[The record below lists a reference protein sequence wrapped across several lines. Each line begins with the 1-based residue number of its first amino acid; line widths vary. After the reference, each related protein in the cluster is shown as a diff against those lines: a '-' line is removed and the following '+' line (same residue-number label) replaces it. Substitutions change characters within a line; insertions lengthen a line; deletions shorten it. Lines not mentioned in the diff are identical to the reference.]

1 MLRKI
6 FLVLLALALLAGAP
20 VSLAQEM
27 GCVQFGTYKTQ
38 ADGSTAPIVWKLL
51 SDNAGGVLL
60 LSEYVLD
67 ARPVQ
72 SEGRF
77 NGYEYSEIKRWLEG
91 EFFEQAFVPGEQA
104 LIALED
110 GTPLVTLPSV
120 EELRE
125 KDGGFFDTEGLR
137 ARPTP
142 YAVKQGVQKYS
153 GGDASYWTRTRSQS
167 NAGSQRRVMEKGSF
181 GYSPASY
188 SNIGVRPMLRLVSG
202 ALADARGAGTLND
215 PFILSLPAV
224 TPATPPPEA
233 TEAPETETQDTL
245 TQSNGQPAAQGE
257 PLLIEGFPPLTAQ
270 GFLPAGQAPYVFKDE
285 EQGVWRYA
293 SPTLRLVITRHQDI
307 DNKLRWFES
316 HIFFTEDESFQ
327 MYPFDPGNRRKM
339 SPMEKI
345 ANKYNLVYALNG
357 DYYIYRVNM
366 NRDGKKFVIGKVARD
381 FKILYDQPINP
392 NRKTHPNLDV
402 MALYP
407 DGSMSVHGANEM
419 TAEQLIKA
427 GARDVLSFGPWLVR
441 DGEINVQG
449 VANFGV
455 TQQPRAGLGMVGKGH
470 FLHIVVESRTSK
482 SKGVN
487 TTWLAERFQAQGC
500 GTAFNLDG
508 GQTAV
513 LIFMGEQLNEI
524 GKYDG
529 KTNSREQNEIM
540 GIGTR

>member
-1 MLRKI
+1 MLQRV
-6 FLVLLALALLAGAP
+6 FLVMLALALLAGAP
-20 VSLAQEM
+20 ASLAQEM
-27 GCVQFGTYKTQ
+27 GYVQFGTYKTQ
-38 ADGSTAPIVWKLL
+38 ADGGTAPILWKLL
-51 SDNAGGVLL
+51 SDNANGVLL

-77 NGYEYSEIKRWLEG
+77 NGYEYSEIRRWLEG

-104 LIALED
+104 LIAVED
-110 GTPLVTLPSV
+110 GAPLVTLPSV
-120 EELRE
+120 EELLK

-142 YAVKQGVQKYS
+142 YAVRQGVQKYA
-153 GGDASYWTRTRSQS
+153 GGDASYWTRSRSQS
-167 NAGSQRRVMEKGSF
+167 NANSQRRVMEKGSF

-188 SNIGVRPMLRLVSG
+188 SNIGVRPMLRLTPG
-202 ALADARGAGTLND
+202 ALADARGTGSLND
-215 PFILSLPAV
+215 PFILSLPAIM
-224 TPATPPPEA
+224 PATPPPQA
-233 TEAPETETQDTL
+233 TQAPEAETQ
-245 TQSNGQPAAQGE
+245 GAQAQAGEHAQAE
-257 PLLIEGFPPLTAQ
+257 PLLTEGFPPLTAQ

-285 EQGVWRYA
+285 DQGIWRYA
-293 SPTLRLVITRHQDI
+293 SPTLRLVITRHQDV

-316 HIFFTEDESFQ
+316 HIFFTEDEAFK

-339 SPMEKI
+339 TTMEKI
-345 ANKYNLVYALNG
+345 ANQHHLVYALNG

-392 NRKTHPNLDV
+392 NRRTHPNLDV

-407 DGSMSVHGANEM
+407 DGSMSVHSANEM

-449 VANFGV
+449 VANFGI
-455 TQQPRAGLGMVGKGH
+455 TQQPRAGLGMISKGH

-487 TTWLAERFQAQGC
+487 TTWLAERFHALGC

-529 KTNSREQNEIM
+529 KTNSREQNEVM